1 MEKPKKLGVRLVLQW
16 CEVETM
22 DVVQWGGWCCTA
34 ASDGRK
40 VVVSGG
46 GSGGEWIGAVGMQV
60 RCEGRHWNR
69 REMMGKR
76 EKYLK

>member
-1 MEKPKKLGVRLVLQW
+1 MEKPKKMGVRLVLQW
-16 CEVETM
+16 CAVETT

-46 GSGGEWIGAVGMQV
+46 GSGGEWTGAVGMQV
-60 RCEGRHWNR
+60 RCEGRRWNR
-69 REMMGKR
+69 GEMMGER
-76 EKYLK
+76 EK